1 LGTELKTELAGLPQQ
16 LSVLKNAM
24 ETIAAVVN
32 PSNKTVAVP
41 DPAQVC
47 ILQGA
52 MLM

>member
-1 LGTELKTELAGLPQQ
+1 
-16 LSVLKNAM
+16 M

-52 MLM
+52 ILL